1 MAYQRHSYF
10 ALETDRFMHNYEEFI
25 KHTLDRYKRK
35 SKTDPL
41 ICLPVYD
48 ARNVLYAYM
57 KPVIAE
63 HKIATPHYVRMLSQW
78 RRDNP
83 IISLGTFEI
92 TDVRTERWLD
102 KSVIGRNDRIL
113 FIIEDLRGQE
123 IGHLG
128 YSSFVYD
135 KKQCEIDKVLRAVKG
150 SYPGVMHF
158 AMQAILHWGFSELKL
173 KNVTLRV
180 ISDNEHAIKF
190 YEKLGFE
197 HGESIPL
204 YLHRLPDET
213 KWEEKPEYEGQE
225 SGKNY
230 LEMVFKKRSPKT
242 PPQVKEADR

>member
-1 MAYQRHSYF
+1 M
-10 ALETDRFMHNYEEFI
+10 DNYEGFI
-25 KHTLDRYKRK
+25 INILDRYKRK
-35 SKTDPL
+35 SKSDPL
-41 ICLPVYD
+41 ICLPVYN
-48 ARNVLYAYM
+48 ARDLLFAYL

-63 HKIATPHYVRMLSQW
+63 YKIATPHYVSMLSKW

-92 TDVRTERWLD
+92 TDVRTERWIDNSL
-102 KSVIGRNDRIL
+102 IGRSDRIL
-113 FIIEDLRGQE
+113 FIIVDLQGLE

-135 KKQCEIDKVLRAVKG
+135 KEQCEIDKVLRAVNG
-150 SYPGVMHF
+150 TYPGVMHF
-158 AMQAILHWGFSELKL
+158 AMQAILRWGFSELKL
-173 KNVTLRV
+173 KTVMLRV

-213 KWEEKPEYEGQE
+213 KWEETPEYEGQQ
-225 SGKNY
+225 SGKLY
-230 LEMVFKKRSPKT
+230 LEMIFKKEFLEDLFNQKGLPNH
-242 PPQVKEADR
+242 